1 MLRSALACRSDQ
13 QSGRRR
19 KRSTSLRSWLAPG
32 KARRGLVKT
41 DADRGLARY
50 LLRRLGFA
58 ILMRRRLLDPV
69 GPDAAGP
76 GRTGG
81 GPRRRLFPG
90 RGRPGATP
98 SGPRPPAPGPIRIVG
113 PRRAAGR
120 PGPIVQDRPA
130 SAPST
135 APRSTWRSW
144 ARGSVPLLHGGPG
157 TDSSGL
163 VSSVGPLAPAQGL
176 RLIFYDHRGHGRS
189 ERVAVGA
196 VHPGTSSWPT
206 SRAFAEPSASARSTS
221 SASPGVGFS
230 A

>member
-1 MLRSALACRSDQ
+1 MPTAGWRAICSSTRLRDPHA
-13 QSGRRR
+13 
-19 KRSTSLRSWLAPG
+19 
-32 KARRGLVKT
+32 
-41 DADRGLARY
+41 
-50 LLRRLGFA
+50 
-58 ILMRRRLLDPV
+58 RRRLLDPV
-69 GPDAAGP
+69 RPDAAGP

-90 RGRPGATP
+90 RGRSGATL